1 MTYNI
6 ISAGFG
12 GQGVLFL
19 GKMLAIAGMKD
30 GKEVSWIPSYG
41 PEMRGGTANCSV
53 VISDKK
59 IGAPTVFNPNLLIAL
74 NRQSLEKFE
83 ETMEKNGILIYN
95 KSLIEIEPKR
105 SDIRISPVKMT
116 DIANE
121 LGNVKLS
128 NVVALGALL
137 AVEEVVKKDTVISC
151 LKDMLTG
158 KKEKL
163 LAPNLEALE
172 LGFNSAKN

>member
-19 GKMLAIAGMKD
+19 GKMLAIAGMKE

-41 PEMRGGTANCSV
+41 PEMRGGTANCSI

-59 IGAPTVFNPNLLIAL
+59 IGAPTVSRPNLLIAL

-83 ETMEKNGILIYN
+83 PSMEKDGILLYN

-105 SDIRISPVKMT
+105 TDIRTTAIKMS

-121 LGNVKLS
+121 LGNVKLA
-128 NVVALGALL
+128 NVVALGSLL
-137 AVEEVVKKDTVISC
+137 GVEEVVKKETVISC
-151 LKDMLTG
+151 LKEMLVG
-158 KKEKL
+158 KKEKFL
-163 LAPNLEALE
+163 EPNLKALE
-172 LGFNSAKN
+172 LGFNAAKN

>member
-12 GQGVLFL
+12 GQGILFL
-19 GKMLAIAGMKD
+19 GKMLAIAGMKE

-59 IGAPTVFNPNLLIAL
+59 IGAPTVSNPNLLIAL

-83 ETMEKNGILIYN
+83 KTMEKDGILLYN
-95 KSLIEIEPKR
+95 KSLIEIDPSR
-105 SDIRISPVKMT
+105 SDIRSTAVNMT

-121 LGNVKLS
+121 IGNVKLS

-137 AVEEVVKKDTVISC
+137 AIEKVVKKDTVIGC

-158 KKEKL
+158 KKEAL
-163 LAPNLEALE
+163 LNPNLEALE
-172 LGFNSAKN
+172 AGFRAAS